1 MMDLEL
7 ISNMDPVNIGLGCSE
22 KTIPVTS
29 SSIKPRKKTMTSV
42 YLKFFETATDG
53 KTRRCKFCGQT
64 YSIATATGNL
74 GRHLANRHPGY
85 DKTGEAVSNSVT
97 RSNTVVIK
105 KSQAQGKSNQVDY
118 DHLNWLLVRWLV
130 LASLPSSTLEEKWLV
145 NSFKFLNPSVQIWPS
160 DKYKTVLDE
169 VFGSMREDVRT
180 LLEQVAFKFSITL
193 DFWTSFEQN
202 FYMSVTCQ
210 WIDENWCFQKL
221 LLDICR
227 VPYPCGGA
235 EIYRCL
241 IKVLKFYNIES
252 RILSCTHDNSSS
264 AIHACHTLKE
274 DFDGQKIGPFCY
286 IPCAAQTLNLIIDDG
301 LRSGKQV
308 ISKIREFVMELNA
321 SLAGK
326 SVDAIIR
333 KYEETLGSRILLSP
347 SDKSVVNIMHQYLEP
362 FYKTTNDICTSK
374 VPTIGLVLFFMD
386 HISET
391 IATCKESRPSP
402 EWLKSA
408 AEEMAKK
415 ARNYTNQ
422 VCNIFTY
429 MTAILDPR
437 IKGELIPDS
446 LNSQSYLDE
455 ARAYFI
461 RNYSINHFNSMSSG
475 YNAQEI
481 EDGGNV
487 SFAEEIARKKRRT
500 NMSSAT
506 DELTQYLSEAPAPI
520 ATDVLEWWKVNST
533 RYPRLSVMARD
544 FLAVQATS
552 VVPEE
557 LFCGKG
563 DEIDKQRFCMQNDS
577 TQAVL
582 CIKSWIQVGIKFK
595 YKSTEIDYERLME
608 LAAAS
613 ATHNNIPSSSE
624 KKQK

>member
-1 MMDLEL
+1 
-7 ISNMDPVNIGLGCSE
+7 MDPVNIGLGCSE

-29 SSIKPRKKTMTSV
+29 SSIKPKKKTMTSV

-85 DKTGEAVSNSVT
+85 DKEGEAVSNLVT
-97 RSNTVVIK
+97 RPNGVVIK
-105 KSQAQGKSNQVDY
+105 KFQARGKSNQVDY

-130 LASLPSSTLEEKWLV
+130 LASLPPSTLEEKWLV
-145 NSFKFLNPSVQIWPS
+145 NSYKFLNPSIQIWPS
-160 DKYKTVLDE
+160 DKYRTVLDE
-169 VFGSMREDVRT
+169 VFSSMREDVRA
-180 LLEQVAFKFSITL
+180 LLEQVSFKFSITL

-210 WIDENWCFQKL
+210 WIDEDWCFEKL
-221 LLDICR
+221 LLDVCR
-227 VPYPCGGA
+227 IPYPCGGA

-264 AIHACHTLKE
+264 AMHACHTLKE

-308 ISKIREFVMELNA
+308 ISKIREFAMELNA
-321 SLAGK
+321 SPVINDDFIQISTAYQEGTWKFPLDVSARWSGNYQMLDLVRKAGK

-333 KYEETLGSRILLSP
+333 KYEETLGRRILLSP

-437 IKGELIPDS
+437 IKGDLIPDS
-446 LNSQSYLDE
+446 LNSQSYLEE
-455 ARAYFI
+455 ARSHFL
-461 RNYSINHFNSMSSG
+461 RNYSINHFSSLSSG
-475 YNAQEI
+475 YNGQEI

-520 ATDVLEWWKVNST
+520 ATDVLEWWK
-533 RYPRLSVMARD
+533 
-544 FLAVQATS
+544 
-552 VVPEE
+552 
-557 LFCGKG
+557 
-563 DEIDKQRFCMQNDS
+563 NDS

-613 ATHNNIPSSSE
+613 ATHNNSLSNSE